1 MLEKLFIAN
10 YFNYKSFIYE
20 NSLAL
25 GLSPNDS
32 LILIYLLEEYQKGN
46 KKIDVSKIEEKFL
59 LHKKDIN
66 NSLSNL
72 LENAF
77 YNVVLVDKDGVLEEQ
92 ITISP
97 FFKKI
102 EDYLNDNNKE
112 DTNKKIFTLIE
123 RKSKKLLTAND
134 YDNINNLIVVDN
146 YNYDDFNN
154 TINYLEKAKLDVT
167 VRNIMKY
174 IEKKTTISKAEET
187 EKNIVSGAWRGAYD
201 SDVHS
206 GALLESDAESAEG
219 TVYRCKRSL

>member
-187 EKNIVSGAWRGAYD
+187 EKNIVSE
-201 SDVHS
+201 
-206 GALLESDAESAEG
+206 LLNIFIKQNEQ
-219 TVYRCKRSL
+219 K

>member
-187 EKNIVSGAWRGAYD
+187 EKNIVSE
-201 SDVHS
+201 
-206 GALLESDAESAEG
+206 LLNIFIMQNEQ
-219 TVYRCKRSL
+219 K

>member
-25 GLSPNDS
+25 GLNPNDS

-46 KKIDVSKIEEKFL
+46 KKIDVSKIEDKFL

-77 YNVVLVDKDGVLEEQ
+77 YNVVLVDKNGVLEEQ

-187 EKNIVSGAWRGAYD
+187 EKNIVSE
-201 SDVHS
+201 
-206 GALLESDAESAEG
+206 LLNIFIKQNEQ
-219 TVYRCKRSL
+219 K

>member
-20 NSLAL
+20 NALAL

-174 IEKKTTISKAEET
+174 IEKKTNVSKAEET
-187 EKNIVSGAWRGAYD
+187 EKNIVSE
-201 SDVHS
+201 
-206 GALLESDAESAEG
+206 LLNIFIKQNEQ
-219 TVYRCKRSL
+219 K

>member
-25 GLSPNDS
+25 GLNPNDS

-46 KKIDVSKIEEKFL
+46 KKIDVSKIEDKFL

-66 NSLSNL
+66 NLSFHINTL

-77 YNVVLVDKDGVLEEQ
+77 YNVVLVDKNGVLEEQ

-187 EKNIVSGAWRGAYD
+187 EKNIVSE
-201 SDVHS
+201 
-206 GALLESDAESAEG
+206 LLNIFIKQNEQ
-219 TVYRCKRSL
+219 K

>member
-20 NSLAL
+20 NALAL

-187 EKNIVSGAWRGAYD
+187 EKNIVSE
-201 SDVHS
+201 
-206 GALLESDAESAEG
+206 LLNIFIKQNEQ
-219 TVYRCKRSL
+219 K

>member
-20 NSLAL
+20 NALAL

-154 TINYLEKAKLDVT
+154 TVNYLEKAKLDVT

-174 IEKKTTISKAEET
+174 IEKKTTVSKAEET
-187 EKNIVSGAWRGAYD
+187 EKNIVSE
-201 SDVHS
+201 
-206 GALLESDAESAEG
+206 LLNIFIKQNEQ
-219 TVYRCKRSL
+219 K

>member
-174 IEKKTTISKAEET
+174 IEKKTTISKVEET
-187 EKNIVSGAWRGAYD
+187 EKNIVSE
-201 SDVHS
+201 
-206 GALLESDAESAEG
+206 LLNIFIKQNEQ
-219 TVYRCKRSL
+219 K